1 MRFCAPVYMDV
12 RSMIKSDMSMRVFIA
27 ALLSCEIIKALKDV
41 RCMHIF
47 GLEYGVA
54 ISQKIDIEWYEIGG
68 FGVGSATAGSFQL
81 LET

>member
-1 MRFCAPVYMDV
+1 M
-12 RSMIKSDMSMRVFIA
+12 
-27 ALLSCEIIKALKDV
+27 KDV
-41 RCMHIF
+41 GGMHIF

-54 ISQKIDIEWYEIGG
+54 ISQKIDIEWYETGG